1 MNALVTLLSLSVAVA
16 PPAKAKFDLLPVK
29 VASFGAAA
37 CDGYLYVYGG
47 HSGKTHTYSTEDV
60 IGKFYRVKLSGGAW
74 EELPGGPIAQGL
86 PLVAYKGKVIR
97 VGGMQP
103 RNKPGD
109 KADNHSLT
117 SVASY
122 DPATKKWAEL
132 APLPAGRSSHDAVLV
147 GDKLVVVGG
156 WEMRGAGGTTWHDSA
171 VSLDLAKPGAKWEP
185 IAQPF
190 KRRAL
195 GAGVVDGKV
204 VVVGGL
210 GAEGA
215 HLKVDILDPAT
226 GKWSEGPAFPGAT
239 RNGFSPAACVV
250 DGKLYASGFDG
261 KVQRLAGDRWEYA
274 GAQEVK
280 RLVHRLVPG
289 DDGIVLVVGGT
300 SREDDSRRVEEI
312 RPGKLFDGDRPR
324 PR

>member
-1 MNALVTLLSLSVAVA
+1 MNALVTLLSVVAAVA
-16 PPAKAKFDLLPVK
+16 PPSKAKYDPLPVK

-86 PLVAYKGKVIR
+86 PLVAHRGKVIR

-103 RNKPGD
+103 RNKPGE
-109 KADNHSLT
+109 KADNHSLK
-117 SVASY
+117 SVASF
-122 DPATKKWAEL
+122 DPHTKRWSEL
-132 APLPAGRSSHDAVLV
+132 TPLPAGRSSHDAVLV
-147 GDKLVVVGG
+147 GDKLVIVGG
-156 WEMRGAGGTTWHDSA
+156 WDQRGGGDVTWHDTA
-171 VSLDLAKPGAKWEP
+171 LTLDLAKPGAKWESIP
-185 IAQPF
+185 QPF

-195 GAGVVDGKV
+195 GAGVVGGKV

-210 GAEGA
+210 GADGA
-215 HLKVDILDPAT
+215 QLKVDVLDPAT

-261 KVQRLAGDRWEYA
+261 KVQRLCGDRWEYA
-274 GAQEVK
+274 GSQEVK

-289 DDGIVLVVGGT
+289 DDGAILVVGGT
-300 SREDDSRRVEEI
+300 SREDDSRRVEEV
-312 RPGKLFDGDRPR
+312 RPGKLFDGDQRPR
-324 PR
+324 